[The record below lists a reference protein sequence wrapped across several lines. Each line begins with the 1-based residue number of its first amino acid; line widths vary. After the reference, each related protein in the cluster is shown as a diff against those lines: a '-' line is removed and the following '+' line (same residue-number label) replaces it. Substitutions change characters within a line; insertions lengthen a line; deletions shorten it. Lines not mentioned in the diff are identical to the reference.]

1 MSILVVIPARGGS
14 KGIPRKNLRK
24 LGNLPLIGYSINNA
38 LNSKH
43 DLDVY
48 VSSDDDEI
56 QSISEQLGAKLHPR
70 SKELAKDQTT
80 LDPVIFEAYEHAKQ
94 AEDKEY
100 DIIVTLQ
107 PTSPLL
113 SSKSLDNALNRII
126 ESKGIDTIISAV
138 ESTHLTWSKNE
149 EGFYPNYSKRLNRQQ
164 LTPVYKE
171 TGGFLITR
179 ASIIHE
185 NNRIG
190 QNVELFELEGKESI
204 DIDTYEDWNLCE
216 YYLKKK
222 NILFVLTGNKT
233 VGLGHVYNTLI
244 LANEILNHNVS
255 FIVDKDSELAFQK
268 IKSSNYNVRIQQSE
282 NILDDIE
289 DFNPDVVINDCLD
302 TSKSYIQSLKENN
315 IQVVNIEDL
324 GEGAKYADLVVNAIY
339 PEKVKQL
346 NHYYGPDYFCAR
358 DEFLLLPQKVVSSNV
373 NKLLITFG
381 GVDPNN
387 LTKKVLDAIY
397 SFCEENEIVITVIL
411 GLGYQKL
418 DTLSEYKNVVIK
430 ENVSNIAIEMLD
442 ADICF
447 TSAGRTTYE
456 LGLVG
461 TPSIVLA
468 QNSRELTHFFADEAN
483 GFVSLGLGKNV
494 ELKEISN
501 AFKDLLNN
509 PDKRRFMHNKMKNNN
524 IREGKSKVVQLIKRN
539 IENEN

>member
-24 LGNLPLIGYSINNA
+24 LGSLPLIGYSINNA

-48 VSSDDDEI
+48 VSSDDEEI
-56 QSISEQLGAKLHPR
+56 LSISEQLGAKLHPR
-70 SKELAKDQTT
+70 PKKLAEDQTT
-80 LDPVIFEAYEHAKQ
+80 LDPVIFEAYEFAKQ
-94 AEDKEY
+94 KEGKRY
-100 DIIVTLQ
+100 DLVVTLQ

-113 SSKSLDNALNRII
+113 SSNSIDRALDKMI
-126 ESKGIDTIISAV
+126 ESRNIDTIISAV

-149 EGFYPNYSKRLNRQQ
+149 KGFYPNYTERVNRQQ

-179 ASIIHE
+179 SSIITE
-185 NNRIG
+185 KNRIG
-190 QNVELFELEGKESI
+190 DKVELFELQGKESI

-222 NILFVLTGNKT
+222 NILFVLTGNKV

-255 FIVDKDSELAFQK
+255 FLVDKDSELAFQK
-268 IKSSNYNVRIQQSE
+268 IKSSNYSVRIQSNE
-282 NILDDIE
+282 DIIDDIE
-289 DFNPDVVINDCLD
+289 KFNPDVVINDCLD
-302 TSKSYIQSLKENN
+302 TNQSYIVSLKEKN
-315 IQVVNIEDL
+315 IHVINIEDL
-324 GEGAKYADLVVNAIY
+324 GEGAKYADLVINAIY

-358 DEFLLLPQKVVSSNV
+358 DEFLLLPQKVISSNV
-373 NKLLITFG
+373 NKVLITFG

-387 LTKKVLDAIY
+387 LTNKSLEAIY
-397 SFCEENEIVITVIL
+397 SFCIDRNIKITVVL
-411 GLGYQKL
+411 GLGYQKVE
-418 DTLSEYKNVVIK
+418 TLTKFEKVVIK

-456 LGLVG
+456 LALVG

-468 QNSRELTHFFADEAN
+468 QNARELTHFFADEAN
-483 GFVSLGLGKNV
+483 GFVSLGLGEEV
-494 ELKEISN
+494 EPGEILDAFEGLLKDPS
-501 AFKDLLNN
+501 
-509 PDKRRFMHNKMKNNN
+509 KRRFMHNKMKNNN
-524 IREGKSKVVQLIKRN
+524 IREGKSKVVQLIKRH

>member
-48 VSSDDDEI
+48 VSSDDEEI
-56 QSISEQLGAKLHPR
+56 LSISEQLGAKLHPR
-70 SKELAKDQTT
+70 SKKLAEDQTT
-80 LDPVIFEAYEHAKQ
+80 LDPVIFEAYEFAKQ
-94 AEDKEY
+94 AEGKQY
-100 DIIVTLQ
+100 DLIVTLQ

-113 SSKSLDNALNRII
+113 SSNAIDRALDKMI
-126 ESKGIDTIISAV
+126 ESRNIDTIISAV

-149 EGFYPNYSKRLNRQQ
+149 KGFYPNYTERVNRQQ

-179 ASIIHE
+179 SSIITE
-185 NNRIG
+185 KNRIG
-190 QNVELFELEGKESI
+190 DKVELFELQGKESI

-255 FIVDKDSELAFQK
+255 FLVDKDSELAFQK
-268 IKSSNYNVRIQQSE
+268 IKSSNYSVRIQSNE
-282 NILDDIE
+282 DIIDDIE
-289 DFNPDVVINDCLD
+289 TFNPDVVINDCLD
-302 TSKSYIQSLKENN
+302 TKQSYIMSLKEKN
-315 IQVVNIEDL
+315 IHVINIEDL
-324 GEGAKYADLVVNAIY
+324 GEGAKYADLVINAIY

-358 DEFLLLPQKVVSSNV
+358 DEFLLLPQKVISSNV
-373 NKLLITFG
+373 NKVLITFG

-387 LTKKVLDAIY
+387 LTKKSLEAIY
-397 SFCEENEIVITVIL
+397 SFCIERNIKITVIL
-411 GLGYQKL
+411 GLGYQKV
-418 DTLSEYKNVVIK
+418 DTLSKFEKVVIK
-430 ENVSNIAIEMLD
+430 ENVSNIAVEMLD

-456 LGLVG
+456 LALVG

-468 QNSRELTHFFADEAN
+468 QNARELTHFFADEAN
-483 GFVSLGLGKNV
+483 GFVSLGLGEEV
-494 ELKEISN
+494 ESGEILVAFEGLLKDPN
-501 AFKDLLNN
+501 
-509 PDKRRFMHNKMKNNN
+509 KRRFMHDKMKNNN
-524 IREGKSKVVQLIKRN
+524 IREGKSKVVQLIKRH